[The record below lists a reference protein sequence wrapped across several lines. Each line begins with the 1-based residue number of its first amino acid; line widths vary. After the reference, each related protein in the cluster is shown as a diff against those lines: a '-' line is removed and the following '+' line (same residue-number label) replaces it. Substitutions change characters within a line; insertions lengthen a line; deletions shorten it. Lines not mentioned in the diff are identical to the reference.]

1 MVQGV
6 GFRPLV
12 YSIAQKYELS
22 GAVRNVG
29 GYAEI
34 FIDGQS
40 ENYDSFLIE
49 LLDRR
54 HACEIVKLEEE
65 DLVQL
70 PRFPSIDPK
79 NGFIILDS
87 EENDEFSVL
96 PPDLPVCAE
105 CIRELYDETDRR
117 YRNPFLSC
125 THCGPRYTIIEK
137 LPYDR
142 ENTSMTEFVLCDSC
156 KAEYT
161 TPASRRH
168 HAQTISCH
176 DCGPY
181 LIYRNLMD
189 ASGSRQSS
197 RLEIEREAALKKAIQ
212 VLKSGGILAVKGI
225 GGYHLVCSPYRNDTV
240 EKLRKLKGR
249 EQKPFAVMFDTLKTI
264 RDYCVMS
271 EEEQRLLEMKA
282 RPICLL
288 YMHSDSFAASVTQG
302 SIYCGA
308 FLPYTPLQLLLTKEC
323 GPLIMTSANLSGQPI
338 IKEEEALFNLASPYL
353 SGVLYHHRR
362 IVRSVDDSVA
372 KIIDG
377 KPQLIRRS
385 RGYVP
390 YPVFLKEKSREEIQI
405 FAAGGDLKAAFC
417 LFKNKAAVVSQYFGD
432 LEEETVMEEYI
443 ASGRELSALLKV
455 NPTHVACDLHPNY
468 FSSHY
473 AKGLGLPVL
482 EIQHHHAH
490 IASVMAE
497 HALEGKVI
505 GIAFDGTGY
514 GTDGAVWGGEFLLC
528 ENANYQRAARL
539 RYIPILGGD
548 ESMKDARK
556 TASCYLYESKLTEY
570 CLDERLPV
578 IKAAL
583 AQQVNTILTSSM
595 GRLFDAI
602 SSLLEISHENRYE
615 GECAIRLEAEA
626 VMALRENIIPKEL
639 SFAIEEKDEIIEID
653 PEPVL
658 CAILE
663 GRQDEKHRNTSLNHA
678 STGKDAECERTRKAY
693 ALGFH
698 YAVANMMVEVCE
710 RLRAKRRTDTI
721 ALSGGVFQ
729 NTVLTERACRLLRER
744 GFMVYYNLAVP
755 PNDGCISLGQ
765 TYIALKHTW
774 QEEQEKK
781 YCRQKVK
788 RQKIKRQKIVDY
800 ET

>member
-12 YSIAQKYELS
+12 YSIAQKYGLQ

-34 FIDGQS
+34 FI
-40 ENYDSFLIE
+40 EAEAEAYDSFLCE
-49 LLDRR
+49 LRDRR
-54 HACEIVKLEEE
+54 HACEIIKIEEE
-65 DLVQL
+65 ELSHL
-70 PRFPSIDPK
+70 PAFLAVRSEK
-79 NGFIILDS
+79 AFIILDS
-87 EENDEFSVL
+87 EENEEFSVL
-96 PPDLPVCAE
+96 PPDLPVCE
-105 CIRELYDETDRR
+105 DCIRELYDGMDRR
-117 YRNPFLSC
+117 YLNPFISC

-142 ENTSMTEFVLCDSC
+142 ENTSMSDFALCASC
-156 KAEYT
+156 SKEYT
-161 TPASRRH
+161 APESRRH
-168 HAQTISCH
+168 HAQTISCN

-181 LIYRNLMD
+181 LIYRDLTGTSDNPRNLP
-189 ASGSRQSS
+189 
-197 RLEIEREAALKKAIQ
+197 RESYHMAALEEAIR
-212 VLKSGGILAVKGI
+212 VLKTGGILAVKGI
-225 GGYHLVCSPYRNDTV
+225 GGYHLVCSPFLKESV

-249 EQKPFAVMFDTLKTI
+249 EQKPFAVMFDTPATI
-264 RDYCVMS
+264 REYCTMS
-271 EEEQRLLEMKA
+271 VEEQRLLETKA

-288 YMHSDSFAASVTQG
+288 YMHRNSFAPSVTQG

-338 IKEEEALFNLASPYL
+338 IRNEKNIFTFTSPFL

-372 KIIDG
+372 KMVDG
-377 KPQLIRRS
+377 RPQLIRRS

-390 YPVFLKEKSREEIQI
+390 YPVFLPVRAQENFQI

-417 LFKNKAAVVSQYFGD
+417 LFKNKSAVVSQYLGD
-432 LEEETVMEEYI
+432 LEEEAVMEEYVS
-443 ASGRELSALLKV
+443 SGKELSALLKI
-455 NPTHVACDLHPNY
+455 NPTHVVCDLHPNY
-468 FSSHY
+468 FSSRY
-473 AKGLGLPVL
+473 AKGMGLPVL
-482 EIQHHHAH
+482 EVQHHHAH

-528 ENANYQRAARL
+528 EGANYHRAAKL
-539 RYIPILGGD
+539 RYMSILGGD
-548 ESMKDARK
+548 ESMKDAQK
-556 TASCYLYESKLTEY
+556 TASCYLYDCNLTKF
-570 CLDERLPV
+570 CRDERLPV

-583 AQQVNTILTSSM
+583 KQKVNTILTSSM
-595 GRLFDAI
+595 GRLFDAVAALLDI
-602 SSLLEISHENRYE
+602 SRENRYE

-626 VMALRENIIPKEL
+626 VLALRQNILPAEL
-639 SFAIEEKDEIIEID
+639 SFAIEEKDGIIEID
-653 PEPVL
+653 SEPVL
-658 CAILE
+658 REIVK
-663 GRQDEKHRNTSLNHA
+663 GQQGDQNGS
-678 STGKDAECERTRKAY
+678 SVSERTLADQNQEMSRRRAY

-698 YAVANMMVEVCE
+698 YAIADMMVKVCE
-710 RLRAKRRTDTI
+710 RLRVDYKTDTI

-744 GFMVYYNLAVP
+744 GFSVYYNLAVP

-765 TYIALKHTW
+765 VYIALRHSW
-774 QEEQEKK
+774 QEKQHSDFGLILSSGSDRKGW
-781 YCRQKVK
+781 
-788 RQKIKRQKIVDY
+788 
-800 ET
+800 